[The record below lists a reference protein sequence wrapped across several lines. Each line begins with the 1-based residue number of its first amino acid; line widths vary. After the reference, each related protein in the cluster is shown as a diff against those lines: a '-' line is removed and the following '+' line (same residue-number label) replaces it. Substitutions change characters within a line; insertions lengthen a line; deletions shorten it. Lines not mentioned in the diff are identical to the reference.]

1 MDGNLERTAMLRL
14 KRTAENLQKNGMETH
29 ILQRREEVVPWL
41 KSFIPEGAAV
51 AHGGS
56 MTLSECGVIDL
67 LKTGHYRYIDRDR
80 EGITP
85 EERVE
90 AMREALLSD
99 VYLLSANAL
108 IENGMIYNVDG
119 NGNRTAAPS
128 TAPGRWFMS
137 SARTSWCPTLTRR
150 SAGSSGP
157 HVPPIR
163 CGSPARPTAPP
174 RAFASP
180 AIRGLPKGAAAAQ
193 SATNTS

>member
-1 MDGNLERTAMLRL
+1 MDEQMDGNLERTAMLRL

-67 LKTGHYRYIDRDR
+67 LKTGRYRYIDRDR

-119 NGNRTAAPS
+119 
-128 TAPGRWFMS
+128 
-137 SARTSWCPTLTRR
+137 
-150 SAGSSGP
+150 
-157 HVPPIR
+157 
-163 CGSPARPTAPP
+163 
-174 RAFASP
+174 
-180 AIRGLPKGAAAAQ
+180 GLPLRPPEGGLCHRREQAGARL
-193 SATNTS
+193 

>member
-67 LKTGHYRYIDRDR
+67 LKTGRYRYIDRDR

-108 IENGMIYNVDG
+108 IENGDLQRRRQRQPDG
-119 NGNRTAAPS
+119 CLPLRPPEG
-128 TAPGRWFMS
+128 GL
-137 SARTSWCPTLTRR
+137 CHRR
-150 SAGSSGP
+150 E
-157 HVPPIR
+157 
-163 CGSPARPTAPP
+163 
-174 RAFASP
+174 
-180 AIRGLPKGAAAAQ
+180 
-193 SATNTS
+193 